1 MAKFSWP
8 KQLKRMLMLLVL
20 ALVVQVL
27 VLPQLAGTRK
37 AIEVL
42 GDVDVRWLIA
52 GVLLEIGAFLAYG
65 QLTRAL
71 TGLSFSTAA
80 RITLAS
86 TGISH
91 VVPGGGVAS
100 VSFGYRMLTKAGV
113 RGEDAGFALAT
124 QGLGSAVVLNI
135 ILWLALVVT
144 IPLRGFDPVYGT
156 AAVVGAVL
164 ITLVG
169 AAVLLL
175 TRGRDATARFVVR
188 LADKVPFV
196 PAERVG
202 EGMYHLADRLTM
214 LLRDRKLLARAFLWA
229 SLNWLLD
236 AASLWVFVAAFGVRV
251 SPEVLLVAFGIAY
264 VVAAIPIT
272 PGGLGVVEAVL
283 TSMLVAGGAPRAE
296 ALLGVAAYRL
306 VNFWLPI
313 PLGALAYLSLH
324 VGRRFRD
331 EVAEVA
337 ADQGVTT

>member
-1 MAKFSWP
+1 
-8 KQLKRMLMLLVL
+8 MLMLLVL

-71 TGLSFSTAA
+71 TGLSFVTAA

-100 VSFGYRMLTKAGV
+100 VSFGFRMLTRAGV

-124 QGLGSAVVLNI
+124 QGLGSAVVLNV

-156 AAVVGAVL
+156 AAIVGAVL

-202 EGMYHLADRLTM
+202 EGMHHLADRLSM
-214 LLRDRKLLARAFLWA
+214 LLRDRKLLGRSFVWA
-229 SLNWLLD
+229 ALNWLLD
-236 AASLWVFVAAFGVRV
+236 AASLWVFVAAFGVSV
-251 SPEVLLVAFGIAY
+251 SPDVLLVAFGIAY

-331 EVAEVA
+331 EVAEAA